1 MSKKK
6 RKKLAQKNLS
16 GTAGT
21 GAKLAGNQPAFKSAA
36 KAPVAAA
43 GKLYMSSEDLD
54 KRYQYIKHDLKT
66 VAIIAIPMILGLI
79 IASFF
84 IKF

>member
-1 MSKKK
+1 MSKKS
-6 RKKLAQKNLS
+6 RKKQARKNL
-16 GTAGT
+16 ARAT
-21 GAKLAGNQPAFKSAA
+21 GAGAQLPVKESAPKSAT

-43 GKLYMSSEDLD
+43 KLYTSSEDLE
-54 KRYQYIKHDLKT
+54 KRYQYVKHDLIT